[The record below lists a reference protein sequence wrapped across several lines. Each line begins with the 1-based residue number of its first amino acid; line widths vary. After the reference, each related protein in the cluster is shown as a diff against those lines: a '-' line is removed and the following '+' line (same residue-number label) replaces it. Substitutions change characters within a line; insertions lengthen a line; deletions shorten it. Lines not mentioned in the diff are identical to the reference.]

1 MYKIAVLPGDGIGQ
15 EITPEAIKVLKVLS
29 ARHGHDF
36 ECQEALVGGAA
47 IDVTGK
53 PLPEETVKLCEDA
66 DAVLFGAIGGPQ
78 WDSLDYS
85 IRPERS
91 ILGLRQRLGLFA
103 NLRPAKLFA
112 PLIDASPLKPE
123 IIRGLDLIV
132 VRELLGDIYFG
143 KPRGVESIPDGKR
156 GINTMTYTS
165 IEIRRIAEVAF
176 EIARGRRKKVTSVDK
191 ANVLETCQLW
201 REVVGEV
208 GRNYPDIELQHLYV
222 DNCAMQLMR
231 DPNQFDV
238 ILTGNMFGD
247 ILSDEAGMLTGSI
260 GMLPS
265 ASLGGKVALYEP
277 IHGSA
282 PDIAGRNKANPIAMI
297 LSSAMMLRHSFGLQD
312 EAEEIEKAV
321 VSALADGYRTA
332 DIKQEGTR
340 LVGTKEMGDL
350 VAHRLR

>member
-1 MYKIAVLPGDGIGQ
+1 
-15 EITPEAIKVLKVLS
+15 
-29 ARHGHDF
+29 
-36 ECQEALVGGAA
+36 
-47 IDVTGK
+47 
-53 PLPEETVKLCEDA
+53 
-66 DAVLFGAIGGPQ
+66 
-78 WDSLDYS
+78 
-85 IRPERS
+85 
-91 ILGLRQRLGLFA
+91 
-103 NLRPAKLFA
+103 
-112 PLIDASPLKPE
+112 
-123 IIRGLDLIV
+123 
-132 VRELLGDIYFG
+132 
-143 KPRGVESIPDGKR
+143 
-156 GINTMTYTS
+156 MTYTL

-208 GRNYPDIELQHLYV
+208 GRSYPDIELQHLYV